1 MKKALPTS
9 YLKNSVMNF
18 KDFIIVNVEHN
29 EINIW
34 GFFLFVT
41 PCFPVNQQTHIIL
54 GKFFVL
60 FEP

>member
-18 KDFIIVNVEHN
+18 KDFIIVIVEHN

-34 GFFLFVT
+34 GFSLFVT
-41 PCFPVNQQTHIIL
+41 PCFPVNQ
-54 GKFFVL
+54 
-60 FEP
+60 